1 MVAIRAN
8 KVRPIVRTAQ
18 DDDTCQVVAKALGEH
33 PAAGLVLQDTDLTT
47 KSFILPGKLALLSR
61 DHIRVAVG
69 APPNPYL
76 KKKAINAKVKAVGE
90 EYAGLVERK
99 HDESKELQELLE
111 STQEDVRALSLPIP
125 EETVEYPSG
134 GRG

>member
-33 PAAGLVLQDTDLTT
+33 PAAGLLLQDTDLTT

-61 DHIRVAVG
+61 DHIRVAVRVH
-69 APPNPYL
+69 PIRYL
-76 KKKAINAKVKAVGE
+76 KHQAFTAYVKAE
-90 EYAGLVERK
+90 AEKYAGLIR
-99 HDESKELQELLE
+99 D
-111 STQEDVRALSLPIP
+111 
-125 EETVEYPSG
+125 SG
-134 GRG
+134 LHQAD